1 MDSMRALVHLT
12 LKDLIHDRWHSLL
25 TIISLAFVVLA
36 YLLLATLSRALFSAG
51 KQTQITNNL
60 VILASDA
67 IDPMDSSLNEEVLQ
81 IARDIAPDQIQR
93 AFPTLFRH
101 MLIGGRI
108 LQVRAV
114 PLDEMSSALAL
125 TLVQGSFPSG
135 PRQIVIGEEIARD
148 SSWKIGS
155 TVNIYGT
162 DFKVTGLV
170 CASENNL
177 ATLWMTYIEGQKL
190 FGMNRGFQVGYLPL
204 VPSADPEIVRAR
216 LQADPRISVL
226 YTIYLENTVSN
237 GYSEVNHNLVTM
249 SGIMA
254 VVSLLAITF
263 GIYNSTNLSLTE
275 RSHEICLL
283 RLMGFTSAKLRG
295 ILFARALLLTFAAYG
310 LGWAVLKVLSSYQ
323 DSHAPMGS
331 SEAPLIL
338 SQSLTASLVGLALAS
353 AFAFL
358 GVLLTSGRIMALN
371 ALTESD

>member
-1 MDSMRALVHLT
+1 MDNMRALVHLT
-12 LKDLIHDRWHSLL
+12 LKDLIHDRWHSLM

-51 KQTQITNNL
+51 KQTRITNNL

-67 IDPMDSSLNEEVLQ
+67 IDPMDSSLNEEILQ

-101 MLIGGRI
+101 LIIGGRI

-170 CASENNL
+170 RASENNL
-177 ATLWMTYIEGQKL
+177 AALM
-190 FGMNRGFQVGYLPL
+190 
-204 VPSADPEIVRAR
+204 D
-216 LQADPRISVL
+216 DL
-226 YTIYLENTVSN
+226 Y
-237 GYSEVNHNLVTM
+237 
-249 SGIMA
+249 
-254 VVSLLAITF
+254 
-263 GIYNSTNLSLTE
+263 
-275 RSHEICLL
+275 
-283 RLMGFTSAKLRG
+283 
-295 ILFARALLLTFAAYG
+295 
-310 LGWAVLKVLSSYQ
+310 
-323 DSHAPMGS
+323 
-331 SEAPLIL
+331 
-338 SQSLTASLVGLALAS
+338 
-353 AFAFL
+353 
-358 GVLLTSGRIMALN
+358 
-371 ALTESD
+371 

>member
-1 MDSMRALVHLT
+1 MRSLVHLT
-12 LKDLIHDRWHSLL
+12 LKDLIHDRWHSLM

-51 KQTQITNNL
+51 KQTRITNNL

-67 IDPMDSSLNEEVLQ
+67 IDPMDSSLNEEILQ

-101 MLIGGRI
+101 LIIGGRI

-170 CASENNL
+170 RASENNL
-177 ATLWMTYIEGQKL
+177 AALWMTYIEGQKL

-216 LQADPRISVL
+216 LQADPHISAL

-283 RLMGFTSAKLRG
+283 RLVGFTSAKLHV

-310 LGWAVLKVLSSYQ
+310 LGWVVLKVLSFYQ
-323 DSHAPMGS
+323 NSHAPMGS

-358 GVLLTSGRIMALN
+358 GVLLTTGRIMALN
-371 ALTESD
+371 PLTEGD